1 MGAQEE
7 LLKVA
12 HRELIGEVPS
22 KFLGGLLGKAPMGAS
37 RVSYLGAPREALSSS
52 YVQLVGSYL

>member
-37 RVSYLGAPREALSSS
+37 RVSYLGAPREALRSS
-52 YVQLVGSYL
+52 YTCSL